1 MASKSGRIFAAAIGI
16 AALLNPGTLL
26 AGPRGGG
33 SGHGGG
39 GHFGGGAHFG
49 GGGHFGGG
57 TTHFSAGHFGGGAAH
72 FHSFGGVRGFSG
84 SHFGAARIGHAH
96 FGSANVRAFSGSH
109 LGALRIGHGHFG
121 SANFRNFNG
130 ARLGAYTG
138 VAHINSA
145 HALASGATGALAGRA
160 AWSRWGNPNWH
171 AGWNGG
177 WGGWNGS
184 WGGWNAGWGG
194 WVGPVF
200 WPYFFGNLLAFTFWP
215 YPYFDPFWAYS
226 DLFVWDA
233 LFWPGP
239 YYIYGPAY
247 AYGPDYYDIYGEYAY
262 AGRMR
267 TRTARHVI
275 PEITG
280 PIQNQT
286 DLAQS
291 CSGLAPGVI
300 GLPLDRIETTIHL
313 TNEQLK
319 ALDKLKAASSQAS
332 DVLKTSC
339 SSEIPLTPVDRLD
352 AVQER
357 INSMMQALESVRT
370 PLDDFYNSLNE
381 EQRQRF
387 AALSQARTART
398 NRRESASGND
408 LAALCS
414 RRAEGFTQLPV
425 QRVEQVIKPTPEQ
438 LNAFDKLKTASTEA
452 ANLLRAS
459 CPAQLP
465 QTPID
470 RFDAVSKR
478 LDAMSEAIKTV
489 RPALAG
495 FYASLTDEQKARFN
509 ILGPLPNQS
518 SRQG

>member
-1 MASKSGRIFAAAIGI
+1 MVARTAIGAINIGQAPTQTAMSRLTVTRPRYRWQSKTLSGTRRIVAALDVQSRRKADSAEGNKSFWRGLYWLVIGVRLMASKSGRIFAAAIGI

-109 LGALRIGHGHFG
+109 LGALRIGHGHFR

-215 YPYFDPFWAYS
+215 YPYFDPFWA
-226 DLFVWDA
+226 
-233 LFWPGP
+233 
-239 YYIYGPAY
+239 
-247 AYGPDYYDIYGEYAY
+247 
-262 AGRMR
+262 
-267 TRTARHVI
+267 
-275 PEITG
+275 
-280 PIQNQT
+280 
-286 DLAQS
+286 
-291 CSGLAPGVI
+291 
-300 GLPLDRIETTIHL
+300 
-313 TNEQLK
+313 
-319 ALDKLKAASSQAS
+319 
-332 DVLKTSC
+332 
-339 SSEIPLTPVDRLD
+339 
-352 AVQER
+352 
-357 INSMMQALESVRT
+357 
-370 PLDDFYNSLNE
+370 
-381 EQRQRF
+381 
-387 AALSQARTART
+387 
-398 NRRESASGND
+398 
-408 LAALCS
+408 
-414 RRAEGFTQLPV
+414 
-425 QRVEQVIKPTPEQ
+425 
-438 LNAFDKLKTASTEA
+438 
-452 ANLLRAS
+452 
-459 CPAQLP
+459 
-465 QTPID
+465 
-470 RFDAVSKR
+470 
-478 LDAMSEAIKTV
+478 
-489 RPALAG
+489 
-495 FYASLTDEQKARFN
+495 
-509 ILGPLPNQS
+509 
-518 SRQG
+518 